1 MESMLAQARKM
12 CPFIKSSSIATLRQL
27 STGRKHGQSLLTKT
41 ASHCPVMGK
50 ALAAQQQRRA
60 YVFPTKPLKAR
71 MPTLEQVHLEAGVL
85 DTSEG
90 IEACPHARKAMA
102 ASRGQSNN
110 EISPAFPYESFY
122 NDVLEKK
129 KADKSYRIFNNVN
142 RLAKEFPLAHPRD
155 ETKRINVWCSND
167 YLGMGKHPDVIRR
180 MHETI
185 DRYGAGAGGTRN
197 IAGHNM
203 SAERLEKS
211 LADLHH
217 KEAALVFSSCFVA
230 NDACL
235 STLGSKLPNC
245 VIFSDESNHA
255 SMIQGIRNSRAE
267 KIIFKHNNLA
277 DLERKLAS
285 VDPARPKIIAF
296 ESVYSMHGDVGPISQ
311 ICDLAEKYGAITFL
325 DEVHAVGMYG
335 KRGGGV
341 AEETTGLMERVDIIT
356 GTLAK
361 AYGCVG
367 GYLAASAKCVDTIR
381 SLAPGFIFT
390 TSLPPHVMTAA
401 ITAVEHL
408 KASQYERA
416 AQRLAVS
423 RTKAALT
430 SIGIPILA
438 NNTHILPVMVGS
450 AEKAKLA
457 SDELFNKYN
466 IYVQSINYPTVPV
479 GTERLRITPGPA
491 HTPQMIEQ
499 LKTAID
505 NIWTEHDLPR
515 IDAWSARGIDVGM
528 GTAMDHAVS
537 ERGYVGTDAPVIDA
551 SHKPQPLLA
560 AA

>member
-1 MESMLAQARKM
+1 
-12 CPFIKSSSIATLRQL
+12 
-27 STGRKHGQSLLTKT
+27 
-41 ASHCPVMGK
+41 
-50 ALAAQQQRRA
+50 
-60 YVFPTKPLKAR
+60 
-71 MPTLEQVHLEAGVL
+71 
-85 DTSEG
+85 
-90 IEACPHARKAMA
+90 MA
-102 ASRGQSNN
+102 ASRGQHNT
-110 EISPAFPYESFY
+110 ELSPAFPYEHFY
-122 NDVLEKK
+122 GDILQKK
-129 KADKSYRIFNNVN
+129 KDDKSYRIFNNVN

-155 ETKRINVWCSND
+155 PTKRINVWCSND
-167 YLGMGKHPDVIRR
+167 YLGMGKHKEVVKS
-180 MHETI
+180 MHDSI
-185 DRYGAGAGGTRN
+185 DTYGAGAGGTRN

-203 SAERLEKS
+203 SAERLERS
-211 LADLHH
+211 LAQLHH

-267 KIIFKHNNLA
+267 KILFKHNDIH
-277 DLERKLAS
+277 DLERKLQS
-285 VDPARPKIIAF
+285 VDPSRPKIIAF

-335 KRGGGV
+335 KHGGGV
-341 AEETTGLMERVDIIT
+341 AEETAGLMERVDIIT

-367 GYLAASAKCVDTIR
+367 GYIAASAKCVDTVR

-390 TSLPPHVMTAA
+390 TSLPPHLMTGAL
-401 ITAVEHL
+401 TAVEHL
-408 KASQYERA
+408 KQSQYERA

-457 SDELFNKYN
+457 SDELFSKHN

-491 HTPQMIEQ
+491 HSPIMIEQ
-499 LKTAID
+499 LKQAID
-505 NIWTEHDLPR
+505 SIWTEHNLPR
-515 IDAWSARGIDVGM
+515 IDAWSARGVDVGL
-528 GTAMDHAVS
+528 GVKMDSVTK
-537 ERGYVGTDAPVIDA
+537 ERGFVGAMHQAPVIDVA
-551 SHKPQPLLA
+551 HQPLLSA
-560 AA
+560 SA

>member
-1 MESMLAQARKM
+1 MESMLSKAKTF
-12 CPFIKSSSIATLRQL
+12 CPFIRTSSTATLRQL
-27 STGRKHGQSLLTKT
+27 STGRQNGQSALTI
-41 ASHCPVMGK
+41 AAFNCPVMKTALIKQRRTYVFPTRPAKASMPTVEQIHLDAGVIDTSEGLEKCPHASK
-50 ALAAQQQRRA
+50 ALAA
-60 YVFPTKPLKAR
+60 
-71 MPTLEQVHLEAGVL
+71 G
-85 DTSEG
+85 
-90 IEACPHARKAMA
+90 
-102 ASRGQSNN
+102 RGQTTKSVTN
-110 EISPAFPYESFY
+110 AFPYEGFY
-122 NDVLEKK
+122 NDILERK

-167 YLGMGKHPDVIRR
+167 YLGMGKHKDVTKA
-180 MHETI
+180 MHESI

-197 IAGHNM
+197 IAGHNL
-203 SAERLEKS
+203 SAERLERS
-211 LADLHH
+211 LADLHN

-267 KIIFKHNNLA
+267 KIIFKHNDIA

-285 VDPARPKIIAF
+285 VDPARPKLIAF

-341 AEETTGLMERVDIIT
+341 AEETNGLMERVDIIT

-367 GYLAASAKCVDTIR
+367 GYIAASAKCVDLIR
-381 SLAPGFIFT
+381 SVAPGFIFT
-390 TSLPPHVMTAA
+390 TSLPPHIMTAA
-401 ITAVEHL
+401 LTAVEHL
-408 KASQYERA
+408 KQSQYERA

-457 SDELFNKYN
+457 SDELFNKYD

-505 NIWTEHDLPR
+505 NIWTEHNLPR
-515 IDAWSARGIDVGM
+515 LDAWSARGIDVGM
-528 GTAMDHAVS
+528 GVAMDHANT
-537 ERGYVGTDAPVIDA
+537 ERGYIGQPTERHFIDA
-551 SHKPQPLLA
+551 AHKPNPLIA